1 MGRIGAICARFHSG
15 SAEVRMILQRPC
27 ATWSALARCVER
39 LGAVL
44 ACVDEWTLAGKF
56 RGYRGLQ
63 RMMICYLDG
72 TPQLNSLR
80 VYESG
85 IDIEMGQ
92 WGNLSNSLQSLL
104 WEQNFNQSLEQV
116 PLPSS
121 VEKHILPEQFVN
133 LNWCFVICSFYWWAF
148 LSQNLW
154 FACVP
159 PMTNGGWLRSTQIL
173 CPS

>member
-1 MGRIGAICARFHSG
+1 MLLCFFEMSGIAINQATPMGRIGAICARFHSG

-104 WEQNFNQSLEQV
+104 
-116 PLPSS
+116 
-121 VEKHILPEQFVN
+121 
-133 LNWCFVICSFYWWAF
+133 
-148 LSQNLW
+148 
-154 FACVP
+154 
-159 PMTNGGWLRSTQIL
+159 
-173 CPS
+173 